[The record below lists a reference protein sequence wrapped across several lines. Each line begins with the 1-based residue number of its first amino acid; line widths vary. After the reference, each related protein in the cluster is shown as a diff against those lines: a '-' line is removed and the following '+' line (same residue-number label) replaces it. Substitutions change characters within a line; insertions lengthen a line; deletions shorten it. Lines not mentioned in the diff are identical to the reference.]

1 MDKPIEKKTMNE
13 LVNELEGLLKPSPAF
28 DLNKVVADFQEIT
41 KISMKILNQKDYK
54 NIK

>member
-1 MDKPIEKKTMNE
+1 MDKPIEKKTMDE
-13 LVNELEGLLKPSPAF
+13 LIDDLEGLLKPSPVF
-28 DLNKVVADFQEIT
+28 NLNKVVADFHEIT